1 MRYLALSFVLLVML
15 CAQTGCAASENQPA
29 PVPDAGAGPAEGYTP
44 LTPDNDQSQVDQ
56 EVVRELQKNH
66 YNKIK
71 LNDKF
76 SEDFFNAYLD
86 DLDGTHSVFLRSDV
100 QRLKDKY
107 GDELDDQLKNGRL
120 AAAYEIFNTY
130 QKRRIQIDQWALE
143 RIKQGLDSLDLKDD
157 ESFTVDREDAAWPAD
172 AEAREKLWTQQLE
185 NQVIELRLN
194 EIDPDEIQKR
204 LTQRYTNE
212 LKQLRQAEPVD
223 AFSVYMDAYTHSYDP
238 HTDYFSP
245 RRYEDFNI
253 DMNLQLQGIGA
264 ELRSKNGYAELVRLI
279 PGGPAAKSG
288 KLKPTDR
295 IIAVGQGK
303 DGEFTDVIGM
313 RLDETVQKIRGK
325 AGSYV
330 RLQVSP
336 SDNSQTKT
344 VTLQRAKIKL
354 KDQAASSRVMH
365 VERNGEDH
373 KIGLLTL
380 PSFYNGTADD
390 VKKQLV
396 KLKKQDVDGV
406 VLDLRNNG
414 GGALG
419 EAMQLIGLFMDSAPG
434 VQIQDAKGNIQV
446 LGDRNDGAVYSGPLA
461 VMTNRLSASASEIVA
476 GALQDYGRALVLG
489 SRTFGK
495 GTVQT
500 LLPVSQGQLKLTE
513 AKFYRVTGKST
524 QDRGVSP
531 DITYP
536 SAIDPD
542 KIGESALPN
551 ALPYDTIPPTA
562 YPESDTLDAM
572 LGQLKTDHSQRVSDD
587 PDFQYLVQRIQL
599 ARKQSEKDTVSLN
612 IDTRRS
618 EQHQLEQKMLALA
631 NSHREAV
638 GKSTYDS
645 YKAFEDAQDAEASGE
660 GEGDGSDAAASEAG
674 DTLPAQNPG
683 SPGNDKIDAYQTE
696 SANILL
702 DMIHLFSEQQDQQQ
716 AA

>member
-1 MRYLALSFVLLVML
+1 MRYLALSLVLLAML

-29 PVPDAGAGPAEGYTP
+29 PVPDAGAGPAKGYTP
-44 LTPDNDQSQVDQ
+44 LSPDNDQSKIDQ
-56 EVVRELQKNH
+56 EVVRELQDNH

-71 LNDKF
+71 LDNDF
-76 SEDFFNAYLD
+76 SEKFFKAYLD
-86 DLDGTHSVFLRSDV
+86 DLDGTHSVFLASDV
-100 QRLKDKY
+100 KRLKTKY
-107 GDELDDQLKNGRL
+107 ADTLDDQLKNGNL
-120 AAAYEIFNTY
+120 TAAYDIFNTY
-130 QKRRIQIDQWALE
+130 QKRRIQIDQWALH
-143 RIKQGLDSLDLKDD
+143 RIEQGLDSLNLNDQEAFK
-157 ESFTVDREDAAWPAD
+157 VDRENAPWPAD
-172 AEAREKLWTQQLE
+172 AATREKLWTKQLE
-185 NQVIELRLN
+185 NQVIDLRLN
-194 EIDPDEIQKR
+194 NIKPAEIKKR

-212 LKQLRQAEPVD
+212 LKQLRQAEPTD

-303 DGEFTDVIGM
+303 KGDFTDVIGM
-313 RLDETVQKIRGK
+313 RLDETVQLIRGK
-325 AGSYV
+325 AGSTV
-330 RLQVSP
+330 RLQISP
-336 SDNSQTKT
+336 QDNGQTKT
-344 VTLQRAKIKL
+344 ITLTRAKIKL
-354 KDQAASSRVMH
+354 KDQAASSRVIH
-365 VERNGEDH
+365 VKRNGTDH
-373 KIGLLTL
+373 KIGIVTL

-390 VKKQLV
+390 VKKQLI
-396 KLKKQDVDGV
+396 KLKKDDVDGV
-406 VLDLRNNG
+406 ILDLRNNG

-434 VQIQDAKGNIQV
+434 VQIQDANGNIQV
-446 LGDRNDGAVYSGPLA
+446 LGDRNNGAVYSGPLA

-476 GALQDYGRALVLG
+476 GALQDYGRALILG
-489 SRTFGK
+489 SQSFGK

-500 LLPVSQGQLKLTE
+500 LLPLSSGQLKLTE
-513 AKFYRVTGKST
+513 AKFYRVSGKST
-524 QDRGVSP
+524 QDRGVTP

-562 YPESDTLDAM
+562 YPSSDAIQDMLPTLR
-572 LGQLKTDHSQRVSDD
+572 KDHEQRIADD
-587 PDFQYLVQRIQL
+587 PDFQYLVKRIKL
-599 ARKQSEKDTVSLN
+599 ARKQSDQKTVSLDIN
-612 IDTRRS
+612 QRRQ
-618 EQHQLEQKMLALA
+618 EQQQLEQQMLALA
-631 NSHREAV
+631 NAHRKAT
-638 GKSTYDS
+638 GKPP
-645 YKAFEDAQDAEASGE
+645 YKDYKTFENAQDAADTAGDNDSSG
-660 GEGDGSDAAASEAG
+660 GAD
-674 DTLPAQNPG
+674 DTLPTQTAG
-683 SPGNDKIDAYQTE
+683 SEGNDKTDAYETE

-702 DMIHLFSEQQDQQQ
+702 DMIHIYAQQHGHKK